1 MGCCGTDTIDLVQY
15 DTKPVLDLVLY
26 DPLTELPFD
35 VSDVGT
41 LVYFMIRKQATL
53 PYKEAILTQKLPG
66 TVDDNGVVAFPPAY
80 NVPGSG
86 GRVEVHWTVTALDTY
101 GQFEGE
107 LIVVYGDTTRQTS
120 IQTVKLNIKPAWGGV
135 PVAGAPTVPVV
146 PGGDLPDRINP
157 LRRPR

>member
-1 MGCCGTDTIDLVQY
+1 MGCCAADIIDLVQY

-35 VSDVGT
+35 LSDVGT
-41 LVYFMIRKQATL
+41 IVYFLIRKQATI

-66 TVDDNGVVAFPPAY
+66 TVDDNGVVTFPPAY

-101 GQFEGE
+101 GLYEGE
-107 LIVVYGDTTRQTS
+107 VQVTWGDMSRQTS
-120 IQTVKLNIKPAWGGV
+120 VQTVKLNIKPAWGNV
-135 PVAGAPTVPVV
+135 PVAGMPMV
-146 PGGDLPDRINP
+146 PGPDLPNVINP
-157 LRRPR
+157 LRRTR